1 MREVIIS
8 KKQIRPGLFL
18 FLLAL
23 ECMESN
29 MIWKLEEELTFRNCL
44 FYFFFTYI
52 WKFWKVVSNTHVSSQ
67 LVYNRNT
74 DLVKLFSLPRAILAL
89 VHSNLLVYVY
99 RCTLYLS
106 IHTQRVTH
114 IRHHKSEPYFG
125 VSNTFFFTYT
135 WPQKYSSLS

>member
-8 KKQIRPGLFL
+8 KKQMRPGLFL
-18 FLLAL
+18 FRLAL
-23 ECMESN
+23 ECTESN
-29 MIWKLEEELTFRNCL
+29 MIWRLQEELTSRNCL

-52 WKFWKVVSNTHVSSQ
+52 WKFSKVVSNTHVSSQ

-99 RCTLYLS
+99 RCTLYPS
-106 IHTQRVTH
+106 IDKESH
-114 IRHHKSEPYFG
+114 IFAIINQNYTL
-125 VSNTFFFTYT
+125 VYLTLFFTYT
-135 WPQKYSSLS
+135 WPQK